1 MGSMST
7 ATEPAT
13 STPRLRRAL
22 WVTLGVAASILA
34 LVLIVVWLSFKA
46 KAEGLAVGYLQAASS
61 AFQMGRPI
69 PDTIFE
75 TGVYRIQVVSQ
86 GGVNGVPTV
95 ITIYVKDRFLN
106 QTFFEESRSVG
117 ISTGR

>member
-1 MGSMST
+1 MSSMST
-7 ATEPAT
+7 ATAT
-13 STPRLRRAL
+13 TSSSRLRKAL
-22 WVTLGVAASILA
+22 WVSVGVGVSLILLA
-34 LVLIVVWLSFKA
+34 LTVIWLSFKA

-75 TGVYRIQVVSQ
+75 TGVYRVQVVSQ
-86 GGVNGVPTV
+86 GGASQTPVV
-95 ITIYVKDRFLN
+95 ITVYVKDRFFN

-117 ISTGR
+117 LPTAR